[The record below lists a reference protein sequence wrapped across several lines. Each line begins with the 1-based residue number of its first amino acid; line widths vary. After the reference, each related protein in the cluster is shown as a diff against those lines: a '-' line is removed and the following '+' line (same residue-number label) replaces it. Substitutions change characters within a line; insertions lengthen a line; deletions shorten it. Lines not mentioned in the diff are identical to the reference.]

1 MAILSRETIKE
12 IESHF
17 YGYQI
22 DRQWVE
28 ERKQEIAESIDYSHQ
43 LAKAANSS
51 PADTTYIHAV
61 EIDKNV
67 GQLQKW
73 IRVVDETIKKFK
85 DTPHMQLM
93 TMLYTERQGEVKIC
107 SALYIERRTFYSW
120 KENII
125 QYAAMK
131 ACEYGLIS
139 V

>member
-1 MAILSRETIKE
+1 MAILSREIIKE

-22 DRQWVE
+22 DRRWVE
-28 ERKQEIAESIDYSHQ
+28 ERKQEIAESIDYSQQ

-107 SALYIERRTFYSW
+107 DALYIDRSTLYRW
-120 KENII
+120 KDQILT
-125 QYAAMK
+125 YAAMK
-131 ACEYGLIS
+131 ACGAGLIE